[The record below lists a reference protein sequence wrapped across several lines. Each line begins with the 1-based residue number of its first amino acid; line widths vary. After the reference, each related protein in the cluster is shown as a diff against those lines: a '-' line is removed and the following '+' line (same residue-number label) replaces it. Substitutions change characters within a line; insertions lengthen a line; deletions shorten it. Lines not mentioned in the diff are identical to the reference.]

1 MGLFAVEDVKRCQAD
16 VRDFL
21 LTESDFVSQFG
32 FRRQM
37 FVVGASIAGAGDNDN
52 PAAFTVGKA
61 LILRLGFIE
70 GCLACGIVSLPY
82 SE

>member
-1 MGLFAVEDVKRCQAD
+1 LGLFAVEDVKRCQAD

-37 FVVGASIAGAGDNDN
+37 FVVGPSIAAAGDNDN
-52 PAAFTVGKA
+52 PAVSTVGKA

-70 GCLACGIVSLPY
+70 DCFACGIVRLCGRF
-82 SE
+82 